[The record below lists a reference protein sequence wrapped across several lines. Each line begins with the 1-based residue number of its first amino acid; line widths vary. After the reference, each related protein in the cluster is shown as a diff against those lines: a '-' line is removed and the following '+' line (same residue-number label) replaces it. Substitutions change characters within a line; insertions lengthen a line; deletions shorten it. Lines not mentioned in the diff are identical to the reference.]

1 MKLNYVLVRTDPIFF
16 GPKKFRNFFFLHF
29 FGKIRKWD
37 IPRVISFKGSDL
49 DDERNL
55 AENFF
60 HRWTKQ
66 KRSAVV
72 VFLSAVGFA
81 ASDSDLKRFL

>member
-16 GPKKFRNFFFLHF
+16 WAQKVWKLFFLHF

-60 HRWTKQ
+60 HRWTQQ

-72 VFLSAVGFA
+72 VFY
-81 ASDSDLKRFL
+81 RP